1 MAELADAL
9 DSGDVTSVITSN
21 LESTPSTERSF
32 RVKLNGHN
40 FIRGHGDRKSGA
52 RFRLRHLGDNL

>member
-40 FIRGHGDRKSGA
+40 FICGHGGIGRRA
-52 RFRLRHLGDNL
+52 RFRF

>member
-40 FIRGHGDRKSGA
+40 FIRGHGGIGRRA
-52 RFRLRHLGDNL
+52 RFRF